1 MSALDARNKL
11 SEIRAR
17 LAALQALFMY
27 DKNDKGFGQEECWGI
42 ELTIQTIVDDLGGI
56 DDALKCAVKASNQ
69 G

>member
-11 SEIRAR
+11 SEIQAR

-27 DKNDKGFGQEECWGI
+27 DQNDKQFGQTECFGI
-42 ELTIQTIVDDLGGI
+42 DLTIQTIVDDLGSI
-56 DDALKCAVKASNQ
+56 DDALKGAVKASNQ